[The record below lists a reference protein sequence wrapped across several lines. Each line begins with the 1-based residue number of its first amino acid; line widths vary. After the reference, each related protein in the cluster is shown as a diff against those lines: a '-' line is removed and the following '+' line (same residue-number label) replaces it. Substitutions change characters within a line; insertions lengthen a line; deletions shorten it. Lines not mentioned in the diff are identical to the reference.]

1 MGNSTKFFKKY
12 LPQYYIDFHGIGAN
26 FLVNSY
32 LMNVE
37 VLRFRNYLDNFIRAH
52 IRQDS
57 LDQLNMPGDPW
68 DNYDYHDSKI
78 IFEMILGT
86 KSKKEISELIKQ
98 IESLSVN
105 QNSSNEEN
113 YYKNGNEKFLINYLI
128 IKFVDFLI
136 VNDFHNQ
143 LTAKGEKLIDQ
154 LIVFLSQKDN
164 EDDLLNIINMLNC
177 VSKRE
182 SAKEAANK
190 LKDETSKIENEYEEH
205 ERRLYL
211 TFEKYMIVLKQ
222 EGVFSEAKND
232 YFV

>member
-37 VLRFRNYLDNFIRAH
+37 ILRFRSYMDNFIRAH

-57 LDQLNMPGDPW
+57 LNQLNMPVDPW

-86 KSKKEISELIKQ
+86 KSKKDISELVDQ
-98 IESLSVN
+98 INLLSSAQN
-105 QNSSNEEN
+105 QLDKDIRKSG
-113 YYKNGNEKFLINYLI
+113 KEKFLVNYLI
-128 IKFVDFLI
+128 IKFVDYLLEH
-136 VNDFHNQ
+136 DMHNQ
-143 LTAKGEKLIDQ
+143 ISAKGEKLVDQ
-154 LIVFLSQKDN
+154 LIIFITKKEN
-164 EDDLLNIINMLNC
+164 EEDLINIIEML
-177 VSKRE
+177 KFIEDR
-182 SAKEAANK
+182 NK
-190 LKDETSKIENEYEEH
+190 LDESTANLNEEKSLEETKYEDFEK
-205 ERRLYL
+205 RIYL
-211 TFEKYMIVLKQ
+211 TFDKYISLLKQ
-222 EGVFSEAKND
+222 EGVFSETKND